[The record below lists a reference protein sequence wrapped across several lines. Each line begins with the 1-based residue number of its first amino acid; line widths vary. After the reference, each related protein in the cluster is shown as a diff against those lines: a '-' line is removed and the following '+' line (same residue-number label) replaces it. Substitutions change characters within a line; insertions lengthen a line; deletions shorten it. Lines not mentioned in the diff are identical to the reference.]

1 MSDNTRSQ
9 VRLLAAYGWTMYSR
23 VSESTQNEGEA
34 DKAADLSSF
43 ATSVKTSLPQPQSDA
58 SPLEL
63 SRLSS
68 PSISHVDMSIAAKEA
83 WRTPNPRGPQDLTV
97 WLALESSMSSGGNAA
112 WFGKPTPL

>member
-9 VRLLAAYGWTMYSR
+9 ARLLAAYGWTMYPR
-23 VSESTQNEGEA
+23 VSESTQNEDEA

-43 ATSVKTSLPQPQSDA
+43 ATSVKTSLSQPQSDA
-58 SPLEL
+58 SPLSCL
-63 SRLSS
+63 STAST
-68 PSISHVDMSIAAKEA
+68 ISHVAMSIAAKEA